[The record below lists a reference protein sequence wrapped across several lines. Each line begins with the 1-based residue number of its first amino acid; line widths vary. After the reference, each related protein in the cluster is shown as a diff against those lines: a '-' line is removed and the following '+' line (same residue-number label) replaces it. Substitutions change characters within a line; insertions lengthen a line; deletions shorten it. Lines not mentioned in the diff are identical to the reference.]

1 MAKVLVVD
9 DDLELCSAVQN
20 FLSLQGHIVET
31 AATGED
37 AMQLLK
43 NFQYDVI
50 VLDWGLPGIEGDELC
65 KLYRARGGL
74 TPVMFLTG
82 KNNVSFLETGFNAG
96 ADDYMVKPFDI
107 RELSARIRGLLR
119 RSNTRY
125 IAQLKVDDVILIPD
139 QRIVKSQGQQVK
151 LRAKEC
157 ALLEFLLRHP
167 NQVFSAQNLLDAVWT
182 SDSSGTTN
190 SVRTWM
196 GTLRQQL
203 AKLGKDDLV
212 KTVLGSGYTIE
223 ISQENSE

>member
-20 FLSLQGHIVET
+20 FLSLQGHVVEA

-139 QRIVKSQGQQVK
+139 QRIVKSQGQVVK

-203 AKLGKDDLV
+203 AKLGKEDLV